1 MSEHISFCVGKKT
14 ICLCDQ
20 EFLLGELSV
29 QIINIWCCPIREM
42 YRLLD
47 EAKAFTA
54 QYAATSDDTLL
65 KCAHDCYQKLEDM
78 LRQYPLLALLWD
90 EGCIVQRAFLP
101 KHPGCPFITT
111 CLDRIGEVLNSILIF
126 HTVIGH
132 FIRTHIMPMEEL
144 TAGNLS
150 TAVSTLKREHYRM
163 SFPEKEEL
171 VYYPYPNWP
180 VMLDF
185 ETQTEATGS
194 NELQILEKYTT
205 ESLLMLLKID
215 FFKALEAGHLIR
227 QCEYCGRFFLLTKRL
242 HTKYCDNPAPDNP
255 KYTCAQMG
263 YRLTRRKENPEDDPK
278 ADALRRCLNR
288 ITKDCSRQIITA
300 EDRDLLKAK
309 AEELYHAAKI
319 RSGITYEEFEESLKS
334 KNLYPLCGV
343 TRKSNPVGHPKKET
357 VRS

>member
-1 MSEHISFCVGKKT
+1 MSEHISFCVGKNT
-14 ICLCDQ
+14 IRLCDQ

-29 QIINIWCCPIREM
+29 QIINIWDCPISKM
-42 YRLLD
+42 YQLLKKGKD
-47 EAKAFTA
+47 AAT
-54 QYAATSDDTLL
+54 QYAVTSDETLL
-65 KCAHDCYQKLEDM
+65 KRAHECCQKLEEW
-78 LRQYPLLALLWD
+78 LHLYPLLALLWD
-90 EGCIVQRAFLP
+90 EGCIVRSGSLP
-101 KHPGCPFITT
+101 KHAGCPFITT
-111 CLDRIGEVLNSILIF
+111 YLDQIGKVLNSILIF

-132 FIRTHIMPMEEL
+132 FIRTHIMPMKEL

-150 TAVSTLKREHYRM
+150 TAVSQLNREHYRM
-163 SFPEKEEL
+163 SFPEREEL

-180 VMLDF
+180 VILDF
-185 ETQTEATGS
+185 ETQTDGAGTK
-194 NELQILEKYTT
+194 ELHILEKYTT

-263 YRLTRRKENPEDDPK
+263 YRLTRRKEEPGDDPK

-288 ITKDCSRQIITA
+288 IIKDCSRQIITA

-309 AEELYHAAKI
+309 AEELYHDAKI
-319 RSGITYEEFEESLKS
+319 RSGVTYEEFEESLKS